1 MSLSTASDQQLHQNS
16 WTWGI
21 NLHEH
26 KNSAMS
32 RLVKQI
38 LSNATSIHNQS
49 HLTSWIYKLH
59 SPIRSHEGLH
69 IFWRR
74 NFSMPASYRHLLPFL
89 KSQNKESQMSK
100 RIARHKGPWTKF
112 QHSKT
117 CRKLGYRPY
126 AEYSSKN
133 WYIYTFSSSG
143 NKGYLQWRKSICF
156 YKMYSRLNT
165 LKFYW
170 TITFM
175 K

>member
-1 MSLSTASDQQLHQNS
+1 MKTWWAFNSFRSTASPKFLNMGNQPPRTQEF
-16 WTWGI
+16 I
-21 NLHEH
+21 NVEIS
-26 KNSAMS
+26 K
-32 RLVKQI
+32 RI
-38 LSNATSIHNQS
+38 LSNVTSIHNQS
-49 HLTSWIYKLH
+49 HLTSWIYRLH

-126 AEYSSKN
+126 AESKLKTLVHL
-133 WYIYTFSSSG
+133 YIFLVRKQRIPPMKE
-143 NKGYLQWRKSICF
+143 NHLLLQNAF
-156 YKMYSRLNT
+156 
-165 LKFYW
+165 
-170 TITFM
+170 
-175 K
+175 